1 MTIQLAHKRV
11 LAFIRG
17 SSPAALEIDY
27 MEYATDGAA
36 QSAYVT
42 SATAPTP
49 TGGTITTDGDYTVH
63 KFTSN
68 GTFTTFNSF
77 DVEYLVVAGGGGGG
91 YLAGGGAG
99 GYRTATGFGVTA
111 QAYGITV
118 GAGGAGGGGVG
129 NDSVFSTITSDGG
142 GAGGSYPSS
151 AGGAGG
157 SGGGG
162 GAIDFTGPNN
172 AGGTATVSPS
182 QGNDGGDGIWYSDGN
197 SGGGGGGAGAAGA
210 DGANL
215 QAGAGGVGLASSI
228 TGSSVYYAGGGGSGG
243 YTPLSINAGAG
254 GNGGGGAGAETAA
267 ANGTAGT
274 ANTGGGGGGG
284 AGGGGDGAAGGSGI
298 VIIRYLTADA
308 LSLDSFSES
317 TIKTEGSY
325 ALKLSAT
332 TDSLNETVT
341 KTLTGGDILDLTG
354 KNTIKLDARSTGTG
368 SNLEMSIRDSGN
380 ENSGN
385 LFIEAETDITDKN
398 GTHTITAV
406 GDAALSKAQ
415 ISSYNNSSASVIF
428 DGTGDYLSVPT
439 HADFDFG
446 TGDWTVDFSFYTNTV
461 TSANDGLFTL
471 EAGTENI
478 LSVWVGNN
486 VIFCKVNSSQQTITV
501 SASTW
506 YHLAIERYGNTVTA
520 YLDGVAEQTW
530 DVTGI
535 SFDDNSAGIEIGGY
549 ATVGT
554 YTLDGYMDNF
564 RIVKGTSI
572 FQSAFTPSN
581 TTLLYPE
588 YQTHTID
595 IVAADTYQ
603 AEVVDISDIADADKD
618 DIDLIQFKVLNE
630 DSARTFYIDN
640 IRASADEYAYLTA
653 TGGTITYDGDYK
665 IHTFTS
671 DGTFTVKSLGSTED
685 EVEALVVAG
694 GGAGGGSFYAGGG
707 GGGGVV
713 YHAAKTVTVQAYGVT
728 VGAGGAGVTDAT
740 GCNGSNS
747 VFNGMTAVGGGGGAE
762 YNGGVGEDGGSG
774 GGAGGGGGATA
785 EAAGG
790 SGTQGASGGGT
801 GYGENGGAKGLN
813 VIQAGGGGGGA
824 GAVGESSSV
833 DNTGADGGA
842 GISNSISGAS
852 VTYGGGGGGS
862 VNSGT
867 PGVGGAGGG
876 GNGTKAT
883 PDTATA
889 GTANTG
895 GGGGGS
901 SSEPGTGENGG
912 SGIVILKY
920 QYK

>member
-1 MTIQLAHKRV
+1 MTIQLAHMRV

-42 SATAPTP
+42 SATA
-49 TGGTITTDGDYTVH
+49 YT
-63 KFTSN
+63 SQ
-68 GTFTTFNSF
+68 
-77 DVEYLVVAGGGGGG
+77 YP
-91 YLAGGGAG
+91 
-99 GYRTATGFGVTA
+99 TA
-111 QAYGITV
+111 QSDTYVKATTKYTTQTWPYFATDPALSVTGNWPDNSWVADVHTVTNQRFHIDLGSSKIINRVYYENFQALGINTYYGINNFTLW
-118 GAGGAGGGGVG
+118 G
-129 NDSVFSTITSDGG
+129 SD
-142 GAGGSYPSS
+142 
-151 AGGAGG
+151 
-157 SGGGG
+157 
-162 GAIDFTGPNN
+162 N
-172 AGGTATVSPS
+172 AAAFAELTYATDTNWT
-182 QGNDGGDGIWYSDGN
+182 Q
-197 SGGGGGGAGAAGA
+197 
-210 DGANL
+210 
-215 QAGAGGVGLASSI
+215 I
-228 TGSSVYYAGGGGSGG
+228 TGLSQSTMDEHSAADAADPKYITIAANSTAYRYYAFKFADNHGSADFMG
-243 YTPLSINAGAG
+243 LRRI
-254 GNGGGGAGAETAA
+254 ELQTAA
-267 ANGTAGT
+267 LN
-274 ANTGGGGGGG
+274 
-284 AGGGGDGAAGGSGI
+284 
-298 VIIRYLTADA
+298 
-308 LSLDSFSES
+308 SFSES

-332 TDSLNETVT
+332 TDALNETVT

-685 EVEALVVAG
+685 EVEYLVVGGGGGGGFARGGG
-694 GGAGGGSFYAGGG
+694 GGAGGYRTATGFAVTVQGYSITIGAGGLGVASDDGTDGGDSIFSTITSDGGGGGGRTDPSPQTGHNGGSGGGGGSHGSAGSWIDGGTGVAGQGYAGGRGGNIGALDRGAGGGGGASEVGDDFSTLQSGDGGDGTSSSISGASVTYAGGG
-707 GGGGVV
+707 GGGG
-713 YHAAKTVTVQAYGVT
+713 YIGWTML
-728 VGAGGAGVTDAT
+728 AGT
-740 GCNGSNS
+740 
-747 VFNGMTAVGGGGGAE
+747 
-762 YNGGVGEDGGSG
+762 
-774 GGAGGGGGATA
+774 GGAGGGGDGGYGDPGENGTA
-785 EAAGG
+785 STG
-790 SGTQGASGGGT
+790 SGGG
-801 GYGENGGAKGLN
+801 GDQDSGPGG
-813 VIQAGGGGGGA
+813 
-824 GAVGESSSV
+824 
-833 DNTGADGGA
+833 
-842 GISNSISGAS
+842 
-852 VTYGGGGGGS
+852 
-862 VNSGT
+862 
-867 PGVGGAGGG
+867 
-876 GNGTKAT
+876 
-883 PDTATA
+883 
-889 GTANTG
+889 
-895 GGGGGS
+895 
-901 SSEPGTGENGG
+901 NGG
-912 SGIVILKY
+912 SGIVIIKY

>member
-27 MEYATDGAA
+27 MEYATDSTA
-36 QSAYVT
+36 QGAYVT
-42 SATAPTP
+42 SGGTTTVDSYTGTVSESSWRHYAALNQDSGQAFTLSATAIISKVAFNLKRLGSP
-49 TGGTITTDGDYTVH
+49 TGNAQAFLY
-63 KFTSN
+63 
-68 GTFTTFNSF
+68 
-77 DVEYLVVAGGGGGG
+77 A
-91 YLAGGGAG
+91 
-99 GYRTATGFGVTA
+99 ATG
-111 QAYGITV
+111 TV
-118 GAGGAGGGGVG
+118 G
-129 NDSVFSTITSDGG
+129 
-142 GAGGSYPSS
+142 SS
-151 AGGAGG
+151 AMPTG
-157 SGGGG
+157 S
-162 GAIDFTGPNN
+162 ALASSNTVDISAISTSYTLIDFTFS
-172 AGGTATVSPS
+172 SP
-182 QGNDGGDGIWYSDGN
+182 YT
-197 SGGGGGGAGAAGA
+197 
-210 DGANL
+210 
-215 QAGAGGVGLASSI
+215 ASSGDYCVVFRYATGTDSSNMI
-228 TGSSVYYAGGGGSGG
+228 KNYLDANGSDSGNAFRSLTAGSSWQVLNGATYDTNFVL
-243 YTPLSINAGAG
+243 YT
-254 GNGGGGAGAETAA
+254 TAL
-267 ANGTAGT
+267 N
-274 ANTGGGGGGG
+274 
-284 AGGGGDGAAGGSGI
+284 
-298 VIIRYLTADA
+298 
-308 LSLDSFSES
+308 SFSES

-325 ALKLSAT
+325 ALKLEAT
-332 TDSLNETVT
+332 TDALNETVT

-354 KNTIKLDARSTGTG
+354 KNTIKLDARATGTG
-368 SNLEMSIRDSGN
+368 SNLELSIRDSGN

-398 GTHTITAV
+398 GTHTITAN

-665 IHTFTS
+665 IHTFTE

-685 EVEALVVAG
+685 EVEYLVV
-694 GGAGGGSFYAGGG
+694 GGG
-707 GGGGVV
+707 GGGGG
-713 YHAAKTVTVQAYGVT
+713 YYYAGGGGAGGYRNSYASETSGGGGSTETPLSVTAQAYPIT
-728 VGAGGAGVTDAT
+728 VGAGGAGGVGGTEGIRGTDGGDSIFSSIT
-740 GCNGSNS
+740 S
-747 VFNGMTAVGGGGGAE
+747 VGGGGGGSISGAA
-762 YNGGVGEDGGSG
+762 NGNAGGSG
-774 GGAGGGGGATA
+774 GGGGKDSGAGGAGTANQGYAGGSSGNVASGGGGASEVGGNGESLIGGDGGDGLSSSITGSPITRAGGGGGGSWGATGGSTGGSGGAGGGGV
-785 EAAGG
+785 G
-790 SGTQGASGGGT
+790 SDQDP
-801 GYGENGGAKGLN
+801 L
-813 VIQAGGGGGGA
+813 VQAGDGT
-824 GAVGESSSV
+824 
-833 DNTGADGGA
+833 DNTG
-842 GISNSISGAS
+842 SG
-852 VTYGGGGGGS
+852 
-862 VNSGT
+862 
-867 PGVGGAGGG
+867 GGG
-876 GNGTKAT
+876 GNGGSAT
-883 PDTATA
+883 D
-889 GTANTG
+889 G
-895 GGGGGS
+895 G
-901 SSEPGTGENGG
+901 NGG
-912 SGIVILKY
+912 SGIVIIRY